1 TRSVLRPVRTRR
13 IGHRRTRSRN
23 EPATKTLMVTPT
35 TRKTLA
41 TIGALWV
48 SFAVTASANHV
59 PATPPAVPLAA
70 VQEKGRPV
78 EPAPSGTPAASGPS
92 GMAANGASGAFEIL
106 KAQSNAPAKSV
117 IPFDA
122 RRPGVASPNAGA
134 QGVVFLPVSTPADRA
149 QPRP

>member
-1 TRSVLRPVRTRR
+1 
-13 IGHRRTRSRN
+13 
-23 EPATKTLMVTPT
+23 
-35 TRKTLA
+35 
-41 TIGALWV
+41 
-48 SFAVTASANHV
+48 NHV

-149 QPRP
+149 QPRPTQQPEVRTGAAGASDVLAYLQAISR